1 MQIIKSSNIDFIN
14 NSKFTIFL
22 SSALILAS
30 IFSLI
35 INDGPELSIDFKGGT
50 LIAVKY
56 TKPVNINDLRSNL
69 KSVNISG
76 QNFDFSSAEI
86 KHFGN
91 ESSVALRIANI
102 ENEPENFSSQLIE
115 ILKNSYPDGYPKNK
129 NDFIL
134 SIGKVSPKV
143 GSELSGKA
151 IMAIIYA
158 ISLILIYISL
168 RFEFVFAIGAIAAI
182 AHDVTITL
190 GIFSILGY
198 EISLPVVAA
207 FLTIVGYSLND
218 TIVIFDRIR
227 ENLKTLKKDSIV
239 DTVNKSINESLSRT
253 IVTSLT
259 TFFVVLI
266 LYFFGG
272 EVIRYFSFAL
282 IIGVLVGTYSSIFVA
297 SLIVVYMQPKNWF
310 YYNIIIIKIKK
321 LEFSIVHSQFGDF
334 GIFIRYN
341 TLTNIVLPNAL
352 KFIEAIPS
360 ENKSAFM
367 MKVRS
372 QLNQYFKGIRQSFD
386 LKVELNMSTFFIS
399 TLEEVKKIPYGFT
412 RSYKDIASN
421 IKSHKGYRAVANA
434 NARNP
439 IPIIIPCHRVIK
451 SNGDF
456 GEYGG
461 GSILKKKLLEFEK
474 DIFFSKPN

>member
-1 MQIIKSSNIDFIN
+1 MQIIKSSNIDFI
-14 NSKFTIFL
+14 SKSKLTIFL

-35 INDGPELSIDFKGGT
+35 INNGPELSIDFKGGT
-50 LIAVKY
+50 LIAVNF
-56 TKPVNINDLRSNL
+56 TKPVNINDLRSKL

-76 QNFDFSSAEI
+76 QNFDFSLAEI
-86 KHFGN
+86 KHFGS

-115 ILKNSYPDGYPKNK
+115 VLKNSFPDGYPKNK
-129 NDFIL
+129 DDFIL

-158 ISLILIYISL
+158 VTLILIYISL

-182 AHDVTITL
+182 THDVTITL

-227 ENLKTLKKDSIV
+227 ENLKTIKKDSII

-266 LYFFGG
+266 LYYFGG
-272 EVIRYFSFAL
+272 EVILYFSFAL
-282 IIGVLVGTYSSIFVA
+282 IIGVIVGTYSSIFVA
-297 SLIVVYMQPKNWF
+297 SLIVVYMQPK
-310 YYNIIIIKIKK
+310 
-321 LEFSIVHSQFGDF
+321 
-334 GIFIRYN
+334 
-341 TLTNIVLPNAL
+341 T
-352 KFIEAIPS
+352 
-360 ENKSAFM
+360 
-367 MKVRS
+367 
-372 QLNQYFKGIRQSFD
+372 
-386 LKVELNMSTFFIS
+386 
-399 TLEEVKKIPYGFT
+399 
-412 RSYKDIASN
+412 
-421 IKSHKGYRAVANA
+421 
-434 NARNP
+434 
-439 IPIIIPCHRVIK
+439 
-451 SNGDF
+451 
-456 GEYGG
+456 
-461 GSILKKKLLEFEK
+461 
-474 DIFFSKPN
+474 

>member
-1 MQIIKSSNIDFIN
+1 MQIIKNSNIDFIN
-14 NSKFTIFL
+14 NSKFTILL

-30 IFSLI
+30 IFSLV
-35 INDGPELSIDFKGGT
+35 INKGPELSIDFKGGT
-50 LIAVKY
+50 LIAVNY
-56 TKPVNINDLRSNL
+56 TKPVNINDLRSKL
-69 KSVNISG
+69 KTVNIDG
-76 QNFDFSSAEI
+76 KNFDFSSAEI

-102 ENEPENFSSQLIE
+102 EDEPENFSGKLIE
-115 ILKNSYPDGYPKNK
+115 VLKNSFPDGYPKNK

-158 ISLILIYISL
+158 ITLILIYISL

-227 ENLKTLKKDSIV
+227 ENLKTIKKGSIV

-266 LYFFGG
+266 LFFFGG

-297 SLIVVYMQPKNWF
+297 SLVVVYMQPK
-310 YYNIIIIKIKK
+310 
-321 LEFSIVHSQFGDF
+321 
-334 GIFIRYN
+334 
-341 TLTNIVLPNAL
+341 T
-352 KFIEAIPS
+352 
-360 ENKSAFM
+360 
-367 MKVRS
+367 
-372 QLNQYFKGIRQSFD
+372 
-386 LKVELNMSTFFIS
+386 
-399 TLEEVKKIPYGFT
+399 
-412 RSYKDIASN
+412 
-421 IKSHKGYRAVANA
+421 
-434 NARNP
+434 
-439 IPIIIPCHRVIK
+439 
-451 SNGDF
+451 
-456 GEYGG
+456 
-461 GSILKKKLLEFEK
+461 
-474 DIFFSKPN
+474 

>member
-14 NSKFTIFL
+14 KSKLTIFL

-35 INDGPELSIDFKGGT
+35 INNGPELSIDFKGGT
-50 LIAVKY
+50 LIAVNF
-56 TKPVNINDLRSNL
+56 TKPVNINDLRSKL

-76 QNFDFSSAEI
+76 QNFDFSLAEI
-86 KHFGN
+86 KHFGS

-115 ILKNSYPDGYPKNK
+115 VLKNSFPDGYPKNK
-129 NDFIL
+129 DDFIL

-143 GSELSGKA
+143 GSELSSKA

-158 ISLILIYISL
+158 VTLILIYISL

-182 AHDVTITL
+182 THDVTITL

-227 ENLKTLKKDSIV
+227 ENLKTIKKDSII

-266 LYFFGG
+266 LYYFGG

-282 IIGVLVGTYSSIFVA
+282 IIGVIVGTYSSIFVA
-297 SLIVVYMQPKNWF
+297 SLIVVYMQPK
-310 YYNIIIIKIKK
+310 
-321 LEFSIVHSQFGDF
+321 
-334 GIFIRYN
+334 
-341 TLTNIVLPNAL
+341 T
-352 KFIEAIPS
+352 
-360 ENKSAFM
+360 
-367 MKVRS
+367 
-372 QLNQYFKGIRQSFD
+372 
-386 LKVELNMSTFFIS
+386 
-399 TLEEVKKIPYGFT
+399 
-412 RSYKDIASN
+412 
-421 IKSHKGYRAVANA
+421 
-434 NARNP
+434 
-439 IPIIIPCHRVIK
+439 
-451 SNGDF
+451 
-456 GEYGG
+456 
-461 GSILKKKLLEFEK
+461 
-474 DIFFSKPN
+474 

>member
-1 MQIIKSSNIDFIN
+1 MQIIKNSNIDFIN

-50 LIAVKY
+50 LIAVNY
-56 TKPVNINDLRSNL
+56 TKPVNINDLRSKL

-115 ILKNSYPDGYPKNK
+115 VLKNSYPDGYPKDK

-151 IMAIIYA
+151 VMAIIYA

-227 ENLKTLKKDSIV
+227 ENLKTLKKGSII

-253 IVTSLT
+253 IVTSIT

-297 SLIVVYMQPKNWF
+297 SLIVVYAQPK
-310 YYNIIIIKIKK
+310 
-321 LEFSIVHSQFGDF
+321 
-334 GIFIRYN
+334 
-341 TLTNIVLPNAL
+341 T
-352 KFIEAIPS
+352 
-360 ENKSAFM
+360 
-367 MKVRS
+367 
-372 QLNQYFKGIRQSFD
+372 
-386 LKVELNMSTFFIS
+386 
-399 TLEEVKKIPYGFT
+399 
-412 RSYKDIASN
+412 
-421 IKSHKGYRAVANA
+421 
-434 NARNP
+434 
-439 IPIIIPCHRVIK
+439 
-451 SNGDF
+451 
-456 GEYGG
+456 
-461 GSILKKKLLEFEK
+461 
-474 DIFFSKPN
+474 